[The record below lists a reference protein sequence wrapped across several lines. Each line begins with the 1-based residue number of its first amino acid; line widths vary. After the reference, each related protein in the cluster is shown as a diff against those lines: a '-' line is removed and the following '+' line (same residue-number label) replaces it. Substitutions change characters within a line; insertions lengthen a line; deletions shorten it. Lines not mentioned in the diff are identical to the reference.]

1 MNHYL
6 KTTILIVALGTMTI
20 FSKTIQ
26 RELIEGYNKY
36 IAFMGTNSSKT
47 ITPLGV

>member
-6 KTTILIVALGTMTI
+6 KTTVLIVVFGTMTI

-26 RELIEGYNKY
+26 QETIKNYNKC
-36 IAFMGTNSSKT
+36 IAFMSSNT
-47 ITPLGV
+47 SSNVTYLGV

>member
-6 KTTILIVALGTMTI
+6 KTTILIVVFGTMTI

-26 RELIEGYNKY
+26 QELIAGYNQC
-36 IAFMGTNSSKT
+36 IAFMESNASNSIK
-47 ITPLGV
+47 PLGV

>member
-6 KTTILIVALGTMTI
+6 KTTVLVVVFGTMTI

-26 RELIEGYNKY
+26 KETIKNYNKC
-36 IAFMGTNSSKT
+36 IAFMSSNT
-47 ITPLGV
+47 SSNISCLGV